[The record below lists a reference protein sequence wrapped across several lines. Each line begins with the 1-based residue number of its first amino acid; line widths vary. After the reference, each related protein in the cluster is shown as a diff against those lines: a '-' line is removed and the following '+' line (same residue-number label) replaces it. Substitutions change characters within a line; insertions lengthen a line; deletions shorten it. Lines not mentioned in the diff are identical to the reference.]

1 MTPVEPGGGVP
12 APTVVRTQR
21 SKPYP
26 YARSVVDVYSLELG
40 FYALLAFVLLA
51 VKIFAFVSCLTFS
64 AESYEAAGKLTK
76 PAWTILLGLA
86 VALQVLFLNSPIGI
100 LNLIF
105 TIAAIV
111 YLVDVRPAMAGLR
124 RR

>member
-1 MTPVEPGGGVP
+1 M
-12 APTVVRTQR
+12 
-21 SKPYP
+21 
-26 YARSVVDVYSLELG
+26 DVYSLELG

-51 VKIFAFVSCLTFS
+51 VKIYAFVSSLMFS
-64 AESYEAAGKLTK
+64 ADSYEAAQKLTK
-76 PAWTILLGLA
+76 PTWTILLGLG
-86 VALQVLFLNSPIGI
+86 VALQVLFLNNPIGI
-100 LNLIF
+100 FNLIF